1 MAESVSANSQTEVSP
16 LTGPSSFGSAIDA
29 QGLQT
34 VHELS
39 RDQPRYNDNSSLDNR
54 LLSKS
59 QPPGGDLRDA
69 SPDSYFGQVYTE
81 KQLEASPRRLRHTAP
96 AHAAPEAW
104 QRAEDPSVPLRNGNY
119 RNTKRESVLMQT
131 PPKKERKAG
140 FRNALRRMF
149 TRRSAR
155 DRVSMPNPMVYP
167 RHVSIFKHTIQ
178 RTALILSKDPEE
190 FITSATD
197 VQAKRS
203 ASVPTNGVLRTSGLG
218 SHPPFQT
225 NLSPVGATSSHTI
238 RNDATSHPIPPQP
251 ECLPP
256 ERPAR
261 PRRASVPSVILNR
274 LEVQEV
280 ESAMTGPGLRPNE
293 EQPVDAHNIGFA
305 VTNGSNPKRRSR
317 SVGAFRDTEHR
328 MSPIQWRR
336 WRRRSD
342 EIKYWR
348 QSTDLG
354 SLGIKSFNSP
364 ELGQKED
371 ADTADN
377 DDGNLDQHNER
388 FNFGLPADAMQ
399 NQDRVGLE
407 ERVVTL
413 EIKLMDFEYAI
424 SKLQAGSTS
433 PSRRHSE
440 RSHSERIEM
449 AGRQNSVDSYLS
461 SHHQPAPIEA
471 SPALPQETP
480 PVSPSRF
487 AHETT
492 LKQRPT
498 SVATTLKASAS
509 RPYMSACKGSIDRS
523 TRSSLTG
530 LTIEHY
536 TTLITLIRHEQSS
549 RVRLEQ
555 QVSMLQQQLDR
566 ISPPHSPLSH
576 AHSLSQHSHSR
587 SLSSQQRRQGFVD
600 VRNRGGHY
608 RQPRP
613 RSSNYSTNETDTD
626 DDIYHDVYVTPNIT
640 PVERGEY
647 ERGAFERVAGVEE
660 GMAF

>member
-1 MAESVSANSQTEVSP
+1 
-16 LTGPSSFGSAIDA
+16 
-29 QGLQT
+29 
-34 VHELS
+34 
-39 RDQPRYNDNSSLDNR
+39 
-54 LLSKS
+54 
-59 QPPGGDLRDA
+59 
-69 SPDSYFGQVYTE
+69 
-81 KQLEASPRRLRHTAP
+81 
-96 AHAAPEAW
+96 
-104 QRAEDPSVPLRNGNY
+104 
-119 RNTKRESVLMQT
+119 
-131 PPKKERKAG
+131 
-140 FRNALRRMF
+140 
-149 TRRSAR
+149 
-155 DRVSMPNPMVYP
+155 MP
-167 RHVSIFKHTIQ
+167 
-178 RTALILSKDPEE
+178 SKDS
-190 FITSATD
+190 TSNDGTGNEATGN
-197 VQAKRS
+197 K
-203 ASVPTNGVLRTSGLG
+203 
-218 SHPPFQT
+218 
-225 NLSPVGATSSHTI
+225 ATSNEAAS
-238 RNDATSHPIPPQP
+238 NPIPPQP
-251 ECLPP
+251 ERLPP

-274 LEVQEV
+274 PEIQEV
-280 ESAMTGPGLRPNE
+280 EAAMTGLGLQTDE
-293 EQPVDAHNIGFA
+293 EPVDAHNIGFA

-354 SLGIKSFNSP
+354 SLGIKGFESP
-364 ELGQKED
+364 GLGQKDDDD
-371 ADTADN
+371 AAFHDH
-377 DDGNLDQHNER
+377 GNLGQHGEE
-388 FNFGLPADAMQ
+388 FNFGLPADAIQ
-399 NQDRVGLE
+399 NQDRIGLE

-433 PSRRHSE
+433 SSRRHSG
-440 RSHSERIEM
+440 RIEM
-449 AGRQNSVDSYLS
+449 AERQNSVDSYLS
-461 SHHQPAPIEA
+461 SDHRQAPIEA

-480 PVSPSRF
+480 PVTSKF

-492 LKQRPT
+492 PQQRPT

-509 RPYMSACKGSIDRS
+509 GPYTSARQGTIDRS
-523 TRSSLTG
+523 THSSLTG

-555 QVSMLQQQLDR
+555 KVSMLQQQLDR
-566 ISPPHSPLSH
+566 ISPSHSSHSH
-576 AHSLSQHSHSR
+576 AHSMSQHSHSR

-600 VRNRGGHY
+600 VGNRGGHY

-613 RSSNYSTNETDTD
+613 RSSSYSTNDTDTD
-626 DDIYHDVYVTPNIT
+626 DDIYHDVYVTPDIT

-647 ERGAFERVAGVEE
+647 ERGAFERVVGVEE

>member
-1 MAESVSANSQTEVSP
+1 MAESVSANSQTETSP

-34 VHELS
+34 VHELP
-39 RDQPRYNDNSSLDNR
+39 RIRPRYNDNGSLGSLDNR
-54 LLSKS
+54 LLSKG
-59 QPPGGDLRDA
+59 QPPGDLRDA
-69 SPDSYFGQVYTE
+69 SPDSFFGPTCSE

-96 AHAAPEAW
+96 AHTAPEAW
-104 QRAEDPSVPLRNGNY
+104 QRSKGSSPQLHNGNY
-119 RNTKRESVLMQT
+119 RDPKRESALKQT
-131 PPKKERKAG
+131 PQKKERKAG
-140 FRNALRRMF
+140 FRNTLRRMF
-149 TRRSAR
+149 TRRSTR
-155 DRVSMPNPMVYP
+155 DRISMPTPTVYP
-167 RHVSIFKHTIQ
+167 RH
-178 RTALILSKDPEE
+178 DPEE

-218 SHPPFQT
+218 SHPPFQNT
-225 NLSPVGATSSHTI
+225 TSPVGATSDDVPSNEI
-238 RNDATSHPIPPQP
+238 KSNDVTRSKATSNSIPPQP
-251 ECLPP
+251 ELLPP
-256 ERPAR
+256 GRPAR

-274 LEVQEV
+274 PEVQEV
-280 ESAMTGPGLRPNE
+280 EAAMTGLGLQTNA
-293 EQPVDAHNIGFA
+293 EQPVDTHNIGFA

-328 MSPIQWRR
+328 MSPIQWKR

-354 SLGIKSFNSP
+354 SLGVKNPESP
-364 ELGQKED
+364 ELGQKDD
-371 ADTADN
+371 AGAADH
-377 DDGNLDQHNER
+377 DDGNLGQRSEE

-399 NQDRVGLE
+399 NQDRIGLE
-407 ERVVTL
+407 ERIVTL

-424 SKLQAGSTS
+424 SKLQAGSMS

-440 RSHSERIEM
+440 RVEM
-449 AGRQNSVDSYLS
+449 AGRQNSVDSYLLS
-461 SHHQPAPIEA
+461 DHQQAPIEA

-480 PVSPSRF
+480 SVSPSKF
-487 AHETT
+487 VHETT
-492 LKQRPT
+492 PQQRPT
-498 SVATTLKASAS
+498 SVATTLKASVS
-509 RPYMSACKGSIDRS
+509 GPCVSAYKGSIDRS
-523 TRSSLTG
+523 TRTSLTG

-566 ISPPHSPLSH
+566 ISPSQSSHSY
-576 AHSLSQHSHSR
+576 AQSLSQHSHSR

-600 VRNRGGHY
+600 VGNRGGHY

-613 RSSNYSTNETDTD
+613 RSSSYSTNETDTD
-626 DDIYHDVYVTPNIT
+626 DDIYHDVYVTPDVT

-647 ERGAFERVAGVEE
+647 ERGAFERVAGVED